1 MFTVKF
7 PVSTMKK
14 SFFATASLLA
24 IVLMLMLTACGGG
37 TQAASST
44 TSSGSNAQQYDL
56 AIRPGSGL
64 TVSLFASGTSA
75 YFAPDAVVVDGSH
88 VFIGYQNVTAKDC
101 TDTNSS
107 TVVEY
112 KLDGSVVKT
121 FSVPGHNDGLRV
133 DPSTHLLWATS
144 CEDGNPK
151 LVTIDPAS
159 GTITPYTFPKT
170 PHGGGYDDV
179 YFLNGTA
186 FIVASNPTLDK
197 NGNNVYPA
205 LDKITLS
212 NGKAELTPVL
222 MGNAS
227 ATDTIAKSQVTLN
240 EVDPDSLTVDNQGDL
255 VLVNQAGSELVYISN
270 PGTPQQK
277 VSRTPVG
284 SQLDDTSWIPS
295 TPGRLLVVDGL
306 KNKTFWIKG
315 NFKPGTSYTETPDDS
330 GIAGVFGHLD
340 LTTGIIY
347 PDIIGFSHPTGMVF
361 VPNS

>member
-1 MFTVKF
+1 MFAVKF

-24 IVLMLMLTACGGG
+24 IVLMLVLTACGGG

-151 LVTIDPAS
+151 SLIQRAGPSRPTRFPRLRMVVAMTTSISSTARRLS
-159 GTITPYTFPKT
+159 SHQTPRWTR
-170 PHGGGYDDV
+170 
-179 YFLNGTA
+179 
-186 FIVASNPTLDK
+186 VAVMSILRWT
-197 NGNNVYPA
+197 
-205 LDKITLS
+205 
-212 NGKAELTPVL
+212 
-222 MGNAS
+222 
-227 ATDTIAKSQVTLN
+227 
-240 EVDPDSLTVDNQGDL
+240 
-255 VLVNQAGSELVYISN
+255 
-270 PGTPQQK
+270 
-277 VSRTPVG
+277 R
-284 SQLDDTSWIPS
+284 
-295 TPGRLLVVDGL
+295 
-306 KNKTFWIKG
+306 
-315 NFKPGTSYTETPDDS
+315 
-330 GIAGVFGHLD
+330 
-340 LTTGIIY
+340 
-347 PDIIGFSHPTGMVF
+347 SH
-361 VPNS
+361 